1 MGSYGG
7 DEEIITTKQIV
18 CCFCCYFENATVNN
32 NKCFILYVSIC
43 QFRRYFSSSL
53 RGSWWHEADFFS
65 HFYLTKVLA
74 PFLRWSILKRHFQ
87 RTGAVS
93 TAWSLPG
100 PKAKARRK
108 RIATSLC
115 LHPHHAALQRQE
127 VLGIDRFCKIHN
139 LDNVGCLPR
148 RSHQG
153 LNLRISSYHQK
164 GTNTIARKCSKSKEL
179 IISCRKRV
187 NSTGSSAHSKGESFR
202 VTGELMHALAIE

>member
-74 PFLRWSILKRHFQ
+74 PLLRWSILKRHFQ

-108 RIATSLC
+108 RKATSATLSSSSPRC
-115 LHPHHAALQRQE
+115 PSASRGAGNWPILQNPQ
-127 VLGIDRFCKIHN
+127 

-164 GTNTIARKCSKSKEL
+164 GTNTIARKCSKSKE
-179 IISCRKRV
+179 CRKRV

>member
-53 RGSWWHEADFFS
+53 RGSWWQEADFFS

-87 RTGAVS
+87 RTRAVS

-100 PKAKARRK
+100 PKANARRRK
-108 RIATSLC
+108 RKATSTTLSSSSPC
-115 LHPHHAALQRQE
+115 CPSASRGAGNWPILQNPQFGQCRM
-127 VLGIDRFCKIHN
+127 
-139 LDNVGCLPR
+139 P
-148 RSHQG
+148 
-153 LNLRISSYHQK
+153 
-164 GTNTIARKCSKSKEL
+164 SKE
-179 IISCRKRV
+179 ISPRIK
-187 NSTGSSAHSKGESFR
+187 SPDK
-202 VTGELMHALAIE
+202 

>member
-43 QFRRYFSSSL
+43 QFRRHFSSSL

-74 PFLRWSILKRHFQ
+74 PLLRWSIMKRHSQEQWALVDPCLDQ
-87 RTGAVS
+87 RQDEREKQ
-93 TAWSLPG
+93 LQ
-100 PKAKARRK
+100 
-108 RIATSLC
+108 SLC

-127 VLGIDRFCKIHN
+127 VPGIDRFCKIHN

-153 LNLRISSYHQK
+153 LDLRPDK
-164 GTNTIARKCSKSKEL
+164 
-179 IISCRKRV
+179 
-187 NSTGSSAHSKGESFR
+187 
-202 VTGELMHALAIE
+202 

>member
-74 PFLRWSILKRHFQ
+74 PLLRWSILKRHFQ

-108 RIATSLC
+108 RKATSLC

-179 IISCRKRV
+179 IISCRKRA